1 MPAQIIVNRHFRD
14 LNPILFGSEAC
25 QPNHRYGPA
34 IRGYHLLHYVEAG
47 TGIYEVDG
55 VRYPVHAGEAFLIL
69 PGKTTVYTADG
80 KDPWRYR
87 WVGFNGER
95 ASEFDELPPVFR
107 VPEGLFPDCRE
118 GEIAEY
124 RLAAG
129 LFSLCAA
136 LLCERKEAGDRAGN
150 RYVARVQDFIRLSYM
165 WPDLRVEEIARQ
177 MNLDRRHLSRLFRRE
192 TGRSLQAFLISV
204 RMEEA
209 DRYLRQGIPVGET
222 ARLCGY
228 ADVFNFSKMFKKTYG
243 VSPVT
248 VLRTRPLSVPAGGQG
263 RFE

>member
-1 MPAQIIVNRHFRD
+1 M
-14 LNPILFGSEAC
+14 
-25 QPNHRYGPA
+25 
-34 IRGYHLLHYVEAG
+34 
-47 TGIYEVDG
+47 
-55 VRYPVHAGEAFLIL
+55 
-69 PGKTTVYTADG
+69 
-80 KDPWRYR
+80 
-87 WVGFNGER
+87 
-95 ASEFDELPPVFR
+95 
-107 VPEGLFPDCRE
+107 
-118 GEIAEY
+118 
-124 RLAAG
+124 
-129 LFSLCAA
+129 
-136 LLCERKEAGDRAGN
+136 
-150 RYVARVQDFIRLSYM
+150 
-165 WPDLRVEEIARQ
+165 EEIARQ